1 MPITTKSGKP
11 GGYVVLR
18 ATENDGFKLNHATLP
33 AANSAGETV
42 SEMRISEVMWSVAS
56 GNRWTV
62 KRGANTMLELGGN
75 GHHDYQGNGIRLE
88 VSKGDL
94 TANVNCTLTGGTGTI
109 IVKMHKA
116 SGE

>member
-18 ATENDGFKLNHATLP
+18 ATGTDGFKLNHATLP

-42 SEMRISEVMWSVAS
+42 SEMRISEIMWSVAAS
-56 GNRWTV
+56 QRWTV
-62 KRGANTMLELGGN
+62 KRGANTMVELAGN
-75 GHHDYQGNGIRLE
+75 GHHDYQANGIKLE
-88 VSKGDL
+88 VSQGDL
-94 TANVNCTLTGGTGTI
+94 TANLNCTLSGGTGTI

>member
-1 MPITTKSGKP
+1 MPITTKSNKP

-18 ATENDGFKLNHATLP
+18 ATDSDGFKLNHATLP
-33 AANSAGETV
+33 SANNAGETV

-109 IVKMHKA
+109 ILKMHKS